1 MPYLASSAAG
11 TQLSVSTTSSPLSYS
26 AIAGVEG
33 ISGSGQTKNEIDVTA
48 ISDTSMK
55 FVADLPNFGEF
66 SFSLFWD
73 PSETT
78 HQNLKTNFDATDGS
92 LLYFKVTMDDA
103 GAAEYTF
110 SGFVKQWQLSHAK
123 GAANKCDVVVKVTG
137 AITVTP

>member
-26 AIAGVEG
+26 AIPGVEG

-48 ISDTSMK
+48 ISDTAMK

-66 SFSLFWD
+66 SFPLFWD

-78 HQNLKTNFDATDGS
+78 HQALKTNYDATDGS
-92 LLYFKVTMDDA
+92 LLDFKVTMDDA

-110 SGFVKQWQLSHAK
+110 SGFVKQWQVSHAK
-123 GAANKCDVVVKVTG
+123 GAANKCDIVIKVTG